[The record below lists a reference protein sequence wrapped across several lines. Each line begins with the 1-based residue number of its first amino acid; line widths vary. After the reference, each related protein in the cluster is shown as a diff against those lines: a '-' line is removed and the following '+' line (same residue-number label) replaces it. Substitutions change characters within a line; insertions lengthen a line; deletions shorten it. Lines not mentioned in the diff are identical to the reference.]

1 MKCLLRT
8 FATFHAASLCV
19 LLCLSVTFVAPCH
32 AAPSVRSAP
41 PEDTVTIPGPLRSFM
56 RMAAISQKVPNDE
69 VLPLL
74 SRNVFM
80 QGYQRGT
87 PTEYLRLLDR
97 YVQQA
102 RELQILAGPSE
113 TIHVT
118 NCDDAGTLVQILGYR
133 MRDECGQKNFFLE
146 TANPERAFLTIDSG
160 FPLTDLEE
168 ALQKGI
174 PFAYAYPDLACSRP
188 LPRERLAHPQRRPE
202 KRLCQRPRSRSS
214 TTPSSPASTG
224 LSPRSTPKPAVL
236 VRSPGLRRLLPYAA
250 NARLLRQP
258 DLHPQRT
265 RPRPRGLLDPG
276 QLERSCRCQPRQSQ

>member
-41 PEDTVTIPGPLRSFM
+41 PEETVTIPGPLRSFM

-97 YVQQA
+97 YIQEA

-174 PFAYAYPDLACSRP
+174 PFTYAYPVSRVPVLFRESDWLTLSAGQKKGYANVLDLLVNDP
-188 LPRERLAHPQRRPE
+188 LVARLYWALTKIDAETR
-202 KRLCQRPRSRSS
+202 
-214 TTPSSPASTG
+214 
-224 LSPRSTPKPAVL
+224 AVL
-236 VRSPGLRRLLPYAA
+236 VRSPGLRRLLPYAPTLDFYGSQISIR
-250 NARLLRQP
+250 N
-258 DLHPQRT
+258 RT
-265 RPRPRGLLDPG
+265 RPRPRGLVDPG
-276 QLERSCRCQPRQSQ
+276 LLERSCRCQPRQSQ